1 MTNAAESGDTP
12 RPPGHARA
20 GDSTHPADR
29 PTIRVDARPE
39 VGRSI
44 SPDLFGAF
52 FEDLN
57 YAADGGLYAELVQ
70 NRSFE
75 YSPEEAADW
84 HALTA
89 WKPVELGG
97 GRGSVGVV
105 TTDPL
110 HPANPHYAVL
120 DVTVTG
126 EGVGLM
132 NHGFDGIPVQAG
144 ASYVLSLH
152 ARRTKGPTSPLT
164 VRLEGSRGT
173 YAEASIGE
181 PTGTWTRHETTLT
194 SSGTDPEARL
204 VILATGPGTV
214 HLDLISLFPEA
225 TFRGRRGGLRADL
238 AQAVADLKPKFL
250 RFPGGCVA
258 HGVGLGNIYRWKDTI
273 GPLEGRRQQRNLW
286 GYHQSAG
293 LGYFEYFQFCEDIG
307 AKPLPVV
314 AAGVCCQNTPGGP
327 RGIPMDEMDSYLQEV
342 LDLVE
347 YANGPADSP
356 WGARR
361 AEAGH
366 PEPFGLEYLGV
377 GNEDAINPEFRERF
391 EMIHRALRERHPEI
405 TVVGTVGPNPTGE
418 EFERG
423 WEFARK
429 LGLAMVDE
437 HMYLSPRWFLQNT
450 RRYDSYDRSG
460 PKVYVGEWA
469 SRGSTLRNAL
479 AEAAFMNGLER
490 NGDVVA
496 LASYAPL
503 LAKSGHTQ
511 WTPDLIHFDNTAVRL
526 TPSYHAQRMHS
537 THQGDVWLPH
547 TVTGA
552 PAAAPPPD
560 PLRGGGVAFTTTD
573 TQVDYRGLRVTSG
586 RADYTVEV
594 QARKNAG
601 AEGFVIGF
609 GAVDTPDH
617 YLWSLGGWHNRSLT
631 LQRRCDGFV
640 EDLDRVPG
648 PIVTGR
654 WYDIRIEVVGSIV
667 RCFLD
672 NGLVHMVED
681 DRTPPETFSVS
692 CVRDSA
698 TGDLLVKIVN
708 LAPEELVADI
718 RIDGADRVAARATRT
733 VLAGDPVS
741 SLADPHISVI
751 EAGKAFECAVS
762 PHSFTALRLRADGE
776 PV

>member
-1 MTNAAESGDTP
+1 MTNGVEPGRTSRTTGSARTGDP
-12 RPPGHARA
+12 A
-20 GDSTHPADR
+20 HPVDR
-29 PTIRVDARPE
+29 PTIRIDARPDAGKPI
-39 VGRSI
+39 GR
-44 SPDLFGAF
+44 DLFGAF

-75 YSPEEAADW
+75 YSPEDAAGW

-89 WKPVELGG
+89 WELVELRGG
-97 GRGSVGVV
+97 QGSVGVA

-120 DVTVTG
+120 EVTAG
-126 EGVGLM
+126 DGVGLT

-144 ASYVLSLH
+144 ASYVVSLH
-152 ARRTKGPTSPLT
+152 ARRAKGPSAPLT
-164 VRLEGSRGT
+164 VRLEGARGT
-173 YAEASIGE
+173 YAQASIGE
-181 PTGTWTRHETTLT
+181 PTDTWTRYETTLT
-194 SSGTDPEARL
+194 SSATDPEARL
-204 VILATGPGTV
+204 VVLATRPGTI
-214 HLDLISLFPEA
+214 HLDLVSLFPEA
-225 TFRGRRGGLRADL
+225 TFRGRPGGLRSDL
-238 AQAVADLKPKFL
+238 AQAIADLKPKFL

-258 HGVGLGNIYRWKDTI
+258 HGLGLGNMYRWKDTI

-327 RGIPMDEMDSYLQEV
+327 QGIPLDEMPAYVREI

-347 YANGPADSP
+347 YANGPADSV

-377 GNEDAINPEFRERF
+377 GNEDAITPEFRDRF
-391 EMIHRALRERHPEI
+391 EIIHRALRERHPEI
-405 TVVGTVGPNPTGE
+405 TVVGTVGPNPAGE
-418 EFERG
+418 DFDLG

-450 RRYDSYDRSG
+450 RRYDDYDRAG

-511 WTPDLIHFDNTAVRL
+511 WNPDLIYFDNTSVRL

-537 THQGDVWLPH
+537 THHGDVWLPH

-560 PLRGGGVAFTTTD
+560 PLRGGGVLLTTTD
-573 TQVDYRGLRVTSG
+573 TQADYRGLRVTSG
-586 RADYTVEV
+586 AADYTVEL

-617 YLWSLGGWHNRSLT
+617 YLWSLGGWHNQSLT
-631 LQRRCDGFV
+631 LHRRCDGFV
-640 EDLDRVPG
+640 EDLARVPG
-648 PIVTGR
+648 PIETGR
-654 WYDIRIEVVGSIV
+654 WYDIRIEVTGPLV

-672 NGLVHMVED
+672 NVLVHEVED

-708 LAPEELVADI
+708 LAPDEFVADI
-718 RIDGADRVAARATRT
+718 GIDGADRVSGRATRT

-741 SLADPHISVI
+741 SLADPHTSVI
-751 EAGKAFECAVS
+751 EAGGAFDCVLP

-776 PV
+776 AT